1 MGSCRNA
8 DAGRSSS
15 SWVERTTNPLAA
27 SLQHVR
33 VAHRRTDVF
42 MAQEFLDGPDIIAIF
57 QQMGSKRMPA
67 RIATLLIA
75 RQYFRSVTPTI
86 PLSDRRLNWSEG
98 FASRPQTVS

>member
-57 QQMGSKRMPA
+57 QQMGSKRM
-67 RIATLLIA
+67 ATLL
-75 RQYFRSVTPTI
+75 VTLLI
-86 PLSDRRLNWSEG
+86 IRR
-98 FASRPQTVS
+98 